1 SRRLGGVDRCRF
13 GQATFSGTHGNERE
27 APKPA
32 VPGTVGRPK
41 RSRWFA
47 ALVAAVARYT
57 RYRVL
62 DQCET
67 IETRIP
73 QTSTEDLSR
82 FNRRFWRD
90 ERRDRASHRRCETAS
105 HRGCHDPE
113 TCRAANAAS
122 QLRPSKK
129 RLGFSAAASISSRHR
144 ALTLI

>member
-1 SRRLGGVDRCRF
+1 MSRQPGTAFPRLRCRHSAIDEPKGGFPPHREAATGSRQWPQWGHEERFPPSRLNGRCRF
-13 GQATFSGTHGNERE
+13 GQATFTGTHGNERD

-73 QTSTEDLSR
+73 QTSGDRTEDLSR
-82 FNRRFWRD
+82 FNRRFWAR
-90 ERRDRASHRRCETAS
+90 
-105 HRGCHDPE
+105 
-113 TCRAANAAS
+113 
-122 QLRPSKK
+122 
-129 RLGFSAAASISSRHR
+129 
-144 ALTLI
+144 